1 MGILDGILGG
11 GADKK
16 EFEEL
21 KKECAALKDKLRR
34 SEGERDSVRVKLTE
48 QIDQTHA
55 MVGRLK
61 ALVGCLESG
70 QVLPRAWDLLDN
82 SLGIKKGAVLV
93 RSKTGWSVT
102 LSKGFPENRVPEV
115 PFDEESLINLVA
127 REGIPLSVADLK
139 KTDDLAY
146 MERRGVISDVRIA
159 CPVRIRDKVEG
170 IIVICA
176 YSGNIFQGND
186 DVELVHVV
194 SGLLGLVT
202 TNALILEERKTA
214 LNKQTQELAKVKN
227 LFYHMVAPEI
237 IQHIES
243 NPAGLKLGGSVQK
256 IAILFADVR
265 GFSRIAETINP
276 ERVVDLL
283 NLYFDQFTE
292 IIMKNKGT
300 MDKFL
305 GDGAMVL
312 FGTPVRFGDPADSA
326 VKAAFE
332 IQTMVQE
339 NMRKWVGQGIPAF
352 SIGIGISYEDVVVG
366 NIGSTK
372 LSNFTAVG
380 NGVNLASRLCAM
392 ALGGEIL
399 ATESCFKNL
408 KAWKGKHEVRKNI
421 PIRGKTETIS
431 VYVLLPD

>member
-1 MGILDGILGG
+1 
-11 GADKK
+11 
-16 EFEEL
+16 
-21 KKECAALKDKLRR
+21 
-34 SEGERDSVRVKLTE
+34 
-48 QIDQTHA
+48 